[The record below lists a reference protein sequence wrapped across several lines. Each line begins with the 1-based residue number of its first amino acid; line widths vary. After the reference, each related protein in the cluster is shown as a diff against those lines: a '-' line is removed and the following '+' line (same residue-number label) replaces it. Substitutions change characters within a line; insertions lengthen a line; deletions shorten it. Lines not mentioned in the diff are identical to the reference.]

1 MGKYLKQSHVD
12 PQSLVAREA
21 CDHDAEA
28 PPGEEDD
35 DEDDG
40 LYSPAGEDETRTLD
54 DALCKGSEGAHGENG
69 ADALGKDH
77 GAEQGMRKK
86 RRAQRGP

>member
-1 MGKYLKQSHVD
+1 MDKYFKQ
-12 PQSLVAREA
+12 R
-21 CDHDAEA
+21 
-28 PPGEEDD
+28 
-35 DEDDG
+35 
-40 LYSPAGEDETRTLD
+40 RD